1 MRLVALT
8 RPFGATT
15 APLSPTPSAWLP
27 TRATPN
33 HLKYVIVFLKSW
45 TESRGGHNYLLIS
58 FGNPL
63 TLSEIILLSDDLKDR
78 LSIRGSGLVV
88 GREVAT
94 PSPEQEVER
103 TPAI

>member
-15 APLSPTPSAWLP
+15 APL
-27 TRATPN
+27 
-33 HLKYVIVFLKSW
+33 
-45 TESRGGHNYLLIS
+45 LIS
-58 FGNPL
+58 FENPL
-63 TLSEIILLSDDLKDR
+63 TLSEIILLSDDLNDR

-94 PSPEQEVER
+94 PGPEQEVER